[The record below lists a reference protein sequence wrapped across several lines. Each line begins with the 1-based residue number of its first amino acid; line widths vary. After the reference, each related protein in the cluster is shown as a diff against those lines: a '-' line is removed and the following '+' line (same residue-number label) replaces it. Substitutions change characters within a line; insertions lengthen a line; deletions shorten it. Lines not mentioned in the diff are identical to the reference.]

1 MQQVESIFN
10 LSATTTTASSTPL
23 GAANDAFFGALS
35 TLANSPSS
43 TAARQNVLSAAT
55 ALASQFNTA
64 ASQVA
69 QINSGLNQQVAS
81 AVKAVNGLTATIA
94 ALNAQIASVSPKGD
108 AGTLEDQRQA
118 AIAQLSQYAGMN
130 QITTENN
137 GMTLTTS
144 GGQVLLSGVTSYA
157 LATTQVNGTT
167 RVMANGGSSD
177 ITSEISGGQL
187 GGAIQA
193 RDVEL
198 PAVSTALDTMANAI
212 ATNVNQLNMQG
223 LDGNGNPGQ
232 AVFSISAGV
241 AGSAAS
247 IAVISSDPQSLAA
260 AAVGE
265 GSLGNTNA
273 QALADLATANI
284 AGGTSPTAF
293 YASLLDQV
301 GNVAASASADNA
313 QQQASLTQIT
323 TQRDSLSGVSLDQE
337 AANLTKYQRSLPAA
351 AQVFST

>member
-1 MQQVESIFN
+1 
-10 LSATTTTASSTPL
+10 
-23 GAANDAFFGALS
+23 
-35 TLANSPSS
+35 
-43 TAARQNVLSAAT
+43 
-55 ALASQFNTA
+55 
-64 ASQVA
+64 
-69 QINSGLNQQVAS
+69 
-81 AVKAVNGLTATIA
+81 
-94 ALNAQIASVSPKGD
+94 
-108 AGTLEDQRQA
+108 
-118 AIAQLSQYAGMN
+118 
-130 QITTENN
+130 
-137 GMTLTTS
+137 MTLTTS
-144 GGQVLLSGVTSYA
+144 GGQVLVSGVTSYA

-167 RVMANGGSSD
+167 RVSGECCGSVD

-193 RDVEL
+193 WDLEL

-232 AVFSISAGV
+232 AVFSISAGG

-284 AGGTSPTAF
+284 AGGT
-293 YASLLDQV
+293 
-301 GNVAASASADNA
+301 
-313 QQQASLTQIT
+313 
-323 TQRDSLSGVSLDQE
+323 RSGR
-337 AANLTKYQRSLPAA
+337 RSMRLCWTRWGMWRPRRARTMR
-351 AQVFST
+351 SNRLR